1 MTRAGFGIVAT
12 GDSDN
17 TVVFPDAEVSKLLD
31 KIESNIH
38 KEMLEDMAKYNDRL
52 YKDSA
57 WMLTKAFLDIYT
69 EHLRIEIEEKRVK
82 KEK

>member
-57 WMLTKAFLDIYT
+57 WMLMKAFLDIYT